1 MTSLAQI
8 RAGIMQNVATISGL
22 RTSDLLPESPNPPV
36 AILNLSDID
45 YDNAFNKGLT
55 IYNFDLTVLVGR
67 ADARGSQAKL
77 DEYVASDGVGSIKMA
92 VESNRTLNGL
102 IYDLK
107 VTQLRSI
114 GSLTVNDTTYL
125 AADFNVVC
133 YAS

>member
-1 MTSLAQI
+1 MTSIAQI

-22 RTSDLLPESPNPPV
+22 RTADILPENPNPPV
-36 AILNLSDID
+36 AILNLADIE

-67 ADARGSQAKL
+67 SDARGSQASL
-77 DEYVASDGVGSIKMA
+77 DQYVASDGAGSIKYA

-107 VTQLRSI
+107 VTQLRNI

-125 AADFNVVC
+125 AADFSVVC